1 MSDPAP
7 EDVKRIHA
15 LKRDLLTVRRA
26 IWPQRDMLNMLIRD
40 DSPLIS
46 AHTKLYLRDCF
57 DHTFQLIDLIETYR
71 EVISDLVDIF
81 LSAQSTRM
89 NEVMKVLTV
98 IATIFMPLTLIS
110 SIYGMNFDTRASPW
124 NMPEL
129 GWAWGYPATLAAMLA
144 IAAGMLLY
152 FRRRGWIGR
161 GGRSARRS
169 RAKRRT

>member
-1 MSDPAP
+1 MIR
-7 EDVKRIHA
+7 EDCA
-15 LKRDLLTVRRA
+15 
-26 IWPQRDMLNMLIRD
+26 
-40 DSPLIS
+40 LIS
-46 AHTKLYLRDCF
+46 PQTKIYLRDCF

-71 EVISDLVDIF
+71 EIVSDLTDIF

-110 SIYGMNFDTRASPW
+110 GIYGMNFDRTASSW

-129 GWAWGYPATLAAMLA
+129 GWTFGYPAAMGLMLA
-144 IAAGMLLY
+144 IAIAMVLY

-161 GGRSARRS
+161 QRR
-169 RAKRRT
+169 RGLHQHRRDTD